1 MARKKSESIPAKT
14 GRTWSPVKGL
24 TITERGPLQF
34 QDRVRR
40 IGRASQTQTFE
51 TVAVAEAWGINIL
64 DGFNRNTFVDRR
76 QERRTTL
83 ATDFEKYLEDGIA
96 ALKGQVQGIPPA

>member
-34 QDRVRR
+34 QARVRR
-40 IGRASQTQTFE
+40 IGRASQTPSAGYPSGVTRL
-51 TVAVAEAWGINIL
+51 AGIRVPARC
-64 DGFNRNTFVDRR
+64 F
-76 QERRTTL
+76 
-83 ATDFEKYLEDGIA
+83 A
-96 ALKGQVQGIPPA
+96 AKSAL